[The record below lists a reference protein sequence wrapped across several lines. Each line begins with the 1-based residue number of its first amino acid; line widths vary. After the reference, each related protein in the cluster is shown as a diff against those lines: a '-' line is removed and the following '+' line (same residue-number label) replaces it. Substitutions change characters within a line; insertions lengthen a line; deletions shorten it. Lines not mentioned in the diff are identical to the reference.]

1 LSVRTVRDSV
11 VWSVNVVAPSD
22 DMSTGSIATIAHISA
37 SWLAR
42 RPTGSS
48 ARS

>member
-1 LSVRTVRDSV
+1 V
-11 VWSVNVVAPSD
+11 VWSVWIVAPSVV
-22 DMSTGSIATIAHISA
+22 MSTGSIATIAHISA

-48 ARS
+48 AWS